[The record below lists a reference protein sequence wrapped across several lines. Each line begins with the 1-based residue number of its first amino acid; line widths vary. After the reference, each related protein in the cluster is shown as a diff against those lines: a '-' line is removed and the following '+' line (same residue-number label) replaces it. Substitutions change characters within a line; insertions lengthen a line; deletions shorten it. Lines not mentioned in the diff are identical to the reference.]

1 MQVNNHASGTLI
13 VLTVVAMLS
22 THAAVEAQVLSK
34 WGHPV
39 ITLGW
44 SPYDWDETGLGHYDG
59 WPWRFPSYADYRGNA
74 SEMRYPWTDGR
85 GTPRGRLGIAPSLF
99 APLAEEIP
107 PPDAALVIVK
117 LPAEAELW
125 FDDTRTTQDGS
136 YRRFV
141 TPPLEAGQPVV
152 CTLRVRWHVKDA
164 DLTRVEKVEAE
175 AGKCVTVNFLTVD
188 SWTGVRTETLKMPRK
203 VSSVVPRL
211 EGPTVH

>member
-1 MQVNNHASGTLI
+1 MQVKSHASGTLI

-22 THAAVEAQVLSK
+22 THASVEAQVLSK

-59 WPWRFPSYADYRGNA
+59 WPWRVPSYADYRGNV
-74 SEMRYPWTDGR
+74 SEKRYPRMAGH
-85 GTPRGRLGIAPSLF
+85 GTPRGRLGMAPSLL
-99 APLAEEIP
+99 APVDQELA

-125 FDDTRTTQDGS
+125 FDDTKTTQDGS

-141 TPPLEAGQPVV
+141 TPPLEAGRPLTY
-152 CTLRVRWHVKDA
+152 TLRVRWQVKDA
-164 DLTRVEKVEAE
+164 ELTRVERVEVE
-175 AGKCVTVNFLTVD
+175 HGKRVTVNFLTVD
-188 SWTGVRTETLKMPRK
+188 SWTGVRAETLKMPRK
-203 VSSVVPRL
+203 VSSFVPAL